1 MNDFTEFIIAMAI
14 GLALGIS
21 IGTFI
26 GVMLK
31 FNEVDEHLKKLENKN
46 ETKS

>member
-14 GLALGIS
+14 GLTLGIS

-31 FNEVDEHLKKLENKN
+31 FNEVDERLKKLENKN